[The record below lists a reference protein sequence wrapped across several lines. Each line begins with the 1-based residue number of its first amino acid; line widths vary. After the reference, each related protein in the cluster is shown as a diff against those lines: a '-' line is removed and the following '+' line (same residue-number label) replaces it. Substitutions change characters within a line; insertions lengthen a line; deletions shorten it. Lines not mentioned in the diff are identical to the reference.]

1 MVLKISYQLIIGAHA
16 FEMRIVQL
24 SFRLFDFLQLSLSQ
38 VSLLFLRT
46 MLRLAPT
53 QIGIGSRDLTWH
65 TERHEA
71 RQSRRADGYPVEVIG
86 SPDRAVPVRT
96 DRVKFNLPHRFAR
109 PLSIRKTST
118 NSVRGADLISKDPV
132 PRGSRIFWDNILA
145 DAGTPSGIKVQ
156 NVGRRPRIIEQSD
169 ELQGNARSTE
179 ASLEGGFNTPTE
191 ADYASLFDITSPHQQ
206 SKKAD
211 VLHSSFS
218 SEYNSAC
225 EYNENNRELPGN
237 DFHGK
242 TQFDLPI
249 RSSSLLLSPGGTR
262 QEDSIIGPRGLF
274 YRKDMDSCPDSLPY
288 HRRNLGANA
297 DSDTPES
304 NDMVAE
310 SFGPFSLPQ
319 LPFPR
324 VVENFRRRSNG
335 LPRSPLYISQA
346 VASSSPEKRPQAF
359 INDSDEDVTQSPSLL
374 NRPPRRRKTYKPR
387 SESYPFDV
395 SEKSLS
401 SSYAD
406 DNSENGETGYLS
418 AEESSPKISP
428 PEHDVS
434 DQGGSISSS
443 PIPKLRPS
451 PARSKRNTSPY
462 SFRSL
467 RTPIALPPLP
477 PRPFS
482 ATQRTT
488 SGTIALPASPITP
501 LSSPPPSPTRSSP
514 STTPRR
520 FRIYNDRLP
529 ASSQPRTPARL
540 SRNGLPHMPH
550 GIGIEIQTAPA
561 GNGRQRRGSNGV
573 ASTPTR
579 RRGRTTEDQENLGLG
594 AEISRRLIMDRGR
607 GERLL
612 DYLDAEEDDA
622 VLD

>member
-1 MVLKISYQLIIGAHA
+1 
-16 FEMRIVQL
+16 
-24 SFRLFDFLQLSLSQ
+24 
-38 VSLLFLRT
+38 

-71 RQSRRADGYPVEVIG
+71 RQSRRTDGYPVEVIG

-96 DRVKFNLPHRFAR
+96 DRVKSNLPHRFAR
-109 PLSIRKTST
+109 PLSTRKTST
-118 NSVRGADLISKDPV
+118 NSVRGADLTSKDPV

-179 ASLEGGFNTPTE
+179 ASLEGAFNTPME

-211 VLHSSFS
+211 VLNSSFS

-237 DFHGK
+237 DFHEQS
-242 TQFDLPI
+242 QFDLPI
-249 RSSSLLLSPGGTR
+249 RSSSLLLTPGGTR
-262 QEDSIIGPRGLF
+262 QEDSMIGPHGFF
-274 YRKDMDSCPDSLPY
+274 YRKDWDSCPDSLPY

-297 DSDTPES
+297 DAESRSDLQSSPQDARIATTKKSGQGKASDTPES
-304 NDMVAE
+304 NDMTAE

-335 LPRSPLYISQA
+335 LPRSLLYISQA
-346 VASSSPEKRPQAF
+346 VASSSPEKRSQAF

-374 NRPPRRRKTYKPR
+374 NQPPRRRKTYKPR

-418 AEESSPKISP
+418 AEESSPRISP
-428 PEHDVS
+428 PEHDIS

-451 PARSKRNTSPY
+451 PARSKRNMSPY

-488 SGTIALPASPITP
+488 SSTIALPASPITP
-501 LSSPPPSPTRSSP
+501 ISSPPPSPTRSSP

-529 ASSQPRTPARL
+529 ASSQPQTPARL
-540 SRNGLPHMPH
+540 PRNGLPHMPH
-550 GIGIEIQTAPA
+550 GIGIGIQTAPA

-594 AEISRRLIMDRGR
+594 AEISRRLVMDRGR
-607 GERLL
+607 GERVL
-612 DYLDAEEDDA
+612 DYLDAGEDDA

>member
-1 MVLKISYQLIIGAHA
+1 
-16 FEMRIVQL
+16 
-24 SFRLFDFLQLSLSQ
+24 
-38 VSLLFLRT
+38 

-53 QIGIGSRDLTWH
+53 HIGIGSRDLTWH

-71 RQSRRADGYPVEVIG
+71 RQSRRTDGYPVEVIG

-96 DRVKFNLPHRFAR
+96 DRVKSSLSHRFAR
-109 PLSIRKTST
+109 PLSTRKTNT

-132 PRGSRIFWDNILA
+132 PRASRIFWDNILA

-169 ELQGNARSTE
+169 ESQGNARSAE
-179 ASLEGGFNTPTE
+179 ATFEGDFNTPTE
-191 ADYASLFDITSPHQQ
+191 AYNPSLFDITSPRQQ

-237 DFHGK
+237 DFHEQS
-242 TQFDLPI
+242 QFDLPI
-249 RSSSLLLSPGGTR
+249 RSSSLFLSPGGTK
-262 QEDSIIGPRGLF
+262 QEDSMIGPRDLF
-274 YRKDMDSCPDSLPY
+274 YRKDWDSCPDSLPY
-288 HRRNLGANA
+288 HRRNLGTNA
-297 DSDTPES
+297 DAESRSEFQSSSQDARIATTKKPDQGKASETPEF
-304 NDMVAE
+304 NDMAAE
-310 SFGPFSLPQ
+310 SIGPFSLPQ

-346 VASSSPEKRPQAF
+346 VTSSSPEKRPQAF
-359 INDSDEDVTQSPSLL
+359 SNDSDEDVIKSPSLL
-374 NRPPRRRKTYKPR
+374 NRPPRRRKTYKSR

-395 SEKSLS
+395 SEKSLA

-406 DNSENGETGYLS
+406 DISENGETGYLS
-418 AEESSPKISP
+418 AEESSPRSSP
-428 PEHDVS
+428 PEYDIS

-451 PARSKRNTSPY
+451 PARSKSNTSPY

-467 RTPIALPPLP
+467 RTPIALPPFP

-482 ATQRTT
+482 ATRRTT
-488 SGTIALPASPITP
+488 SGTIALPASPVSP

-529 ASSQPRTPARL
+529 ASSQPQTPARL
-540 SRNGLPHMPH
+540 PRNGLPHMPH
-550 GIGIEIQTAPA
+550 GIGIGIQTAPA
-561 GNGRQRRGSNGV
+561 GNGRQRRGSIGV

-594 AEISRRLIMDRGR
+594 AEVSRRLVMDRGR
-607 GERLL
+607 GERVL
-612 DYLDAEEDDA
+612 DYLDAEDDDA
-622 VLD
+622 VLE

>member
-1 MVLKISYQLIIGAHA
+1 
-16 FEMRIVQL
+16 
-24 SFRLFDFLQLSLSQ
+24 
-38 VSLLFLRT
+38 

-96 DRVKFNLPHRFAR
+96 DRVKSNLPHRFAR

-132 PRGSRIFWDNILA
+132 PRGSRIFWDNILV

-179 ASLEGGFNTPTE
+179 ASLEGDFNTPME

-237 DFHGK
+237 DFHEQS
-242 TQFDLPI
+242 QFDLPI
-249 RSSSLLLSPGGTR
+249 RSSSLLLTPGGTR
-262 QEDSIIGPRGLF
+262 QEDSMIGPRGLF
-274 YRKDMDSCPDSLPY
+274 YRKDWDSCPDSLPY

-297 DSDTPES
+297 DAESRSDLQSSPQDARIATTKKSGQGKASDTPES
-304 NDMVAE
+304 NDMTAE

-374 NRPPRRRKTYKPR
+374 NQPPRRRKTYKPR
-387 SESYPFDV
+387 SESYPFDI

-418 AEESSPKISP
+418 AEESSPRISP
-428 PEHDVS
+428 PEHDIS

-488 SGTIALPASPITP
+488 SSTIALPASPITP
-501 LSSPPPSPTRSSP
+501 ISSPPPSPTRSSP

-529 ASSQPRTPARL
+529 ASSQPQTPARL
-540 SRNGLPHMPH
+540 PRNGLAHMPH
-550 GIGIEIQTAPA
+550 GIGIGIQTAPA

-594 AEISRRLIMDRGR
+594 AEISRRLVMDRGR
-607 GERLL
+607 GERVL
-612 DYLDAEEDDA
+612 DYLDAGEDDA